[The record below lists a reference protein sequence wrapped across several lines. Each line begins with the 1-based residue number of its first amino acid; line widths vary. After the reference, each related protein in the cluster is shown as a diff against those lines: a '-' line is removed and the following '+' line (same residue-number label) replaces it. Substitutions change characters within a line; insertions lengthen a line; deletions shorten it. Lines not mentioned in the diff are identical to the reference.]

1 MATIDVLTIE
11 DTATAQDLDRALHSN
26 SADVVIIADSRCT
39 IDRNAKALL
48 SAAFHDESIVAAY
61 TDESVTDS
69 RGRHLRSSFKPDWS
83 PERLRGQWYIGD
95 LLAVRRVDAIAALD
109 SIPKSAH
116 GVALRWELMLR
127 LTETGRGVAHIP
139 RSLVSRKDSDPA
151 IFDRHHSAELLGCTK
166 IVQEHCDRVGIDA
179 VVEIAEP
186 GNGLHLKRV
195 IDSSIRVSLI
205 IPTRGSTGVIW
216 GQERNYV
223 IELVASIVELA
234 TWPDLE
240 FVVVADSET
249 PAVVHRALTTLCG
262 NRLVWVPYDQPFNFS
277 DKINKGRAA
286 ASGNCLVL
294 LNDDMQL
301 LTPTFIEELVGLAME
316 PGVGAVGA
324 KLLLADGRL
333 QHIGHRYAN
342 GTYHLFAGYDGEYTG
357 PDDMLTITRECIG
370 VTAACLAVRP
380 EHFDEVGGMAIDLP
394 NNFNDVDFVLRLKD
408 LGLRNLVTPHA
419 TLFHFESV
427 TRDATVTAEEANLLF
442 SRWGAHLNSDPYSNP
457 NLQSGR
463 VEWIERGRH

>member
-1 MATIDVLTIE
+1 MATIDVLITE
-11 DTATAQDLDRALHSN
+11 DTATAEDLERALQSKT
-26 SADVVIIADSRCT
+26 ADVVILADPRCI
-39 IDRNAKALL
+39 IDRNARALL
-48 SAAFHDESIVAAY
+48 NAAFEDETVVAAY
-61 TDESVTDS
+61 SDESVTDS
-69 RGRHLRSSFKPDWS
+69 RGRHLWSSFKPDWS

-95 LLAVRRVDAIAALD
+95 LLAVRRVDAMAALHNI
-109 SIPKSAH
+109 SQKAH

-139 RSLVSRKDSDPA
+139 RVLVSREDSDPA
-151 IFDRHHSAELLGCTK
+151 VVDRHHSAELLDCAK
-166 IVQEHCDRVGIDA
+166 IVQDHCDRVGINA
-179 VVEIAEP
+179 AVEIAEP

-195 IDSSIRVSLI
+195 LDPSLKVSLI
-205 IPTRGSTGVIW
+205 IPTRGSSGIIW

-223 IELVASIVELA
+223 IELVQSVVELA
-234 TWPDLE
+234 TWPNLE
-240 FVVVADSET
+240 FVVVADTDT
-249 PAVVHRALTTLCG
+249 PDVVHRALTTLCG
-262 NRLVWVPYDQPFNFS
+262 NQLVWVPYDQPFNFS

-286 ASGNCLVL
+286 ASGDCLLL

-301 LTPTFIEELVGLAME
+301 LTPTFVEELVGLAME

-342 GTYHLFAGYDGEYTG
+342 GTYHLFAGYDSEYAG
-357 PDDMLTITRECIG
+357 PDDMLTVTRECIG

-380 EHFDEVGGMAIDLP
+380 EHFDAVGGMMIDLP
-394 NNFNDVDFVLRLKD
+394 NNFNDVDFVLRLRD

-427 TRDATVTAEEANLLF
+427 TRDGTVTAEEAHLLF
-442 SRWGAHLNSDPYSNP
+442 SRWGTHLNSDPYSNP
-457 NLQSGR
+457 NLQPGR